1 MIKDIHIQNYCGI
14 TDLKIND
21 CKRINLLV
29 GKNGVGKTAV
39 LEWINE
45 AYHQEY
51 APFFSSWRFYRVRQG
66 SNIVL
71 FDEIENGLHFTI
83 MKDFWT
89 KLIASVIENDLQ
101 VFATTH
107 SYEMLEALIEAAKK
121 INIIEKEE
129 LRLYRLHKNEEGS
142 GITQFDSWAID
153 ALLEEKRE
161 VRGHTKATTDFN
173 FNQLCKFLE
182 NEWEIR

>member
-1 MIKDIHIQNYCGI
+1 MIKDIYIQNYRNI
-14 TDLKIND
+14 TDLKIKD

-45 AYHQEY
+45 TYHQEY
-51 APFFSSWRFYRVRQG
+51 APFFSSWRFYRVCQG
-66 SNIVL
+66 SKIVL

-101 VFATTH
+101 VFATNH
-107 SYEMLEALIEAAKK
+107 SYEMLEALVEAAQETNFIKQDE
-121 INIIEKEE
+121 IRLFNIIKNAKEE
-129 LRLYRLHKNEEGS
+129 IKVFDYNSEMLKYSKKEG
-142 GITQFDSWAID
+142 I
-153 ALLEEKRE
+153 E
-161 VRGHTKATTDFN
+161 VR
-173 FNQLCKFLE
+173 
-182 NEWEIR
+182 